1 MNRLVIGIIFLMLYY
16 ALNTFTDFF
25 TDSNLRQ
32 VYYECGLLQFLEESI
47 IKTLHST
54 ATIYSIFGRF

>member
-32 VYYECGLLQFLEESI
+32 VYYECGFWQFLKESI
-47 IKTLHST
+47 IKIMDNIPRAFGL
-54 ATIYSIFGRF
+54 FGRF